1 MQVQD
6 FLKLIDGKIITGSG
20 ETVVNGFYKDSRLVR
35 KNGTYIAIIGEKF
48 DGNDFVG
55 NAIDAGASVCII
67 SKENANIVEKAKK
80 NNTTLILVA
89 DTLKALQGI
98 AKYKRS
104 LFNIPVVAVTG
115 SVGKTS
121 TKDMIASV
129 LSSKYNTLKTKGNMN
144 NNIGMPMTILE
155 LNDENAMVV
164 EMGMNHF
171 GEIELLTDIAKPT
184 IAVVTN
190 IGTAHIGNLGSRE
203 NILKAKLEILDG
215 MKKKI
220 LVINNDNDLLHK
232 FYLENK
238 DNPEIEM
245 HTYGIENESKV
256 MGYNIKLGEDSSWFD
271 CKIDSELEKKSCAN
285 NDLIRE
291 NHAIDNGLE
300 NKSCVNN
307 VSIRGNQAIDNELEN
322 KSSINNALI
331 RKQNIIDN
339 DVNNEFSVEVPV
351 GGLHFIYN
359 SLCAITVANLLN
371 LNQSEI
377 KCGIKNF
384 VPTKNRMDI
393 TKLNNG
399 VTVINDSYN
408 ASFDSMQM
416 LLNYLSNFT
425 AKRRI
430 AVLGDMLE
438 LGDYSKELHEKV
450 GKEVSKNN
458 VDILIV
464 SGENSK
470 YIAEEAIRDGMNKEN
485 VYYFDNGDKIYNFI
499 KKIWRDGDCIL
510 FKASNGM
517 RFFEIADKLI
527 AECGK

>member
-20 ETVVNGFYKDSRLVR
+20 ETVVNDFYKDSRLVR

-48 DGNDFVG
+48 DGNDFVEK
-55 NAIDAGASVCII
+55 AIDAGASVCII
-67 SKENANIVEKAKK
+67 SKENANVVEKAKK

-184 IAVVTN
+184 IAVITN

-232 FYLENK
+232 FYIENK
-238 DNPEIEM
+238 DNPEIEI
-245 HTYGIENESKV
+245 HTYGIENESEV
-256 MGYNIKLGEDSSWFD
+256 MGYNIRLGEDSSWFD
-271 CKIDSELEKKSCAN
+271 CRIENDSENKFSVN
-285 NDLIRE
+285 NISIRRNHTIE
-291 NHAIDNGLE
+291 NDLE
-300 NKSCVNN
+300 NKSSVNN
-307 VSIRGNQAIDNELEN
+307 VSIGKEN
-322 KSSINNALI
+322 T
-331 RKQNIIDN
+331 IDN
-339 DVNNEFSVEVPV
+339 DLKNEFSIEVPV

-393 TKLNNG
+393 TKLKNG
-399 VTVINDSYN
+399 VTIINDSYN

-450 GKEVSKNN
+450 GKEVAKNN

-470 YIAEEAIRDGMNKEN
+470 YIAEKAIKDGMNKEN

-499 KKIWRDGDCIL
+499 EKIWREGDCIL

-527 AECGK
+527 D

>member
-20 ETVVNGFYKDSRLVR
+20 ETVVNDFYKDSRLVR

-48 DGNDFVG
+48 DGNDFVEK
-55 NAIDAGASVCII
+55 AIDAGASVCII
-67 SKENANIVEKAKK
+67 SKENANVVEKAKK

-184 IAVVTN
+184 IAVITN

-238 DNPEIEM
+238 DNPEIEI
-245 HTYGIENESKV
+245 HTYGIENESEV
-256 MGYNIKLGEDSSWFD
+256 MGYNIRLGEDSSWFD
-271 CKIDSELEKKSCAN
+271 CRIENDSENKSSVN
-285 NDLIRE
+285 NISIRRNHTIE
-291 NHAIDNGLE
+291 NDLE
-300 NKSCVNN
+300 NKSSVNN
-307 VSIRGNQAIDNELEN
+307 VSIGKEN
-322 KSSINNALI
+322 T
-331 RKQNIIDN
+331 IDN
-339 DVNNEFSVEVPV
+339 DVNNEFSVDVPV

-377 KCGIKNF
+377 KCGIKKF

-393 TKLNNG
+393 TKLRNG
-399 VTVINDSYN
+399 VTIINDSYN

-438 LGDYSKELHEKV
+438 LGEFSKELHEKV
-450 GKEVSKNN
+450 GKEVAKNN

-470 YIAEEAIRDGMNKEN
+470 YIAEKAIKDGMNKEN
-485 VYYFDNGDKIYNFI
+485 VYYFDNGNKIYNFV
-499 KKIWRDGDCIL
+499 KKIWREGDCIL

>member
-20 ETVVNGFYKDSRLVR
+20 ETVVNDFYKDSRLVR

-48 DGNDFVG
+48 DGNDFVEK
-55 NAIDAGASVCII
+55 AIDAGASVCII
-67 SKENANIVEKAKK
+67 SKENANVVEKAKK

-184 IAVVTN
+184 IAVITN

-215 MKKKI
+215 MKKKV

-238 DNPEIEM
+238 DNPEIEI
-245 HTYGIENESKV
+245 HTYGIENESEV
-256 MGYNIKLGEDSSWFD
+256 MGYNIRLGEDSSWFD
-271 CKIDSELEKKSCAN
+271 CRIENDSENKSSVN
-285 NDLIRE
+285 NISIRRNHTIE
-291 NHAIDNGLE
+291 NDLE
-300 NKSCVNN
+300 NKSSVNN
-307 VSIRGNQAIDNELEN
+307 VSIGKEN
-322 KSSINNALI
+322 T
-331 RKQNIIDN
+331 IDN
-339 DVNNEFSVEVPV
+339 DVNNEFSVDVPV

-393 TKLNNG
+393 TKLKNG
-399 VTVINDSYN
+399 VTIINDSYN

-438 LGDYSKELHEKV
+438 LGEFSKELHEKV
-450 GKEVSKNN
+450 GKEVAKNN

-470 YIAEEAIRDGMNKEN
+470 YIAEKAIKDGMNKEN
-485 VYYFDNGDKIYNFI
+485 VYYFDNGNKIYNFV
-499 KKIWRDGDCIL
+499 KKIWREGDCIL

>member
-1 MQVQD
+1 MQAQN

-20 ETVVNGFYKDSRLVR
+20 KTVVNDFCKDSRLVR
-35 KNGTYIAIIGEKF
+35 KNGAYIAIIGEKF
-48 DGNDFVG
+48 DGNDFVEK
-55 NAIDAGASVCII
+55 AIDAGASVCII
-67 SKENANIVEKAKK
+67 SKENANVVEKAKK

-184 IAVVTN
+184 IAVITN

-238 DNPEIEM
+238 DNPEIEI
-245 HTYGIENESKV
+245 HTYGIENESEV
-256 MGYNIKLGEDSSWFD
+256 MGYNIRLGEDSSWFD
-271 CKIDSELEKKSCAN
+271 CRIENDSENKSSVNNISIRRNHTIENDLKNKSSAN
-285 NDLIRE
+285 NDLIIE
-291 NHAIDNGLE
+291 NHT
-300 NKSCVNN
+300 
-307 VSIRGNQAIDNELEN
+307 IDNELEN
-322 KSSINNALI
+322 RSSVNNDL
-331 RKQNIIDN
+331 K
-339 DVNNEFSVEVPV
+339 NEFSVEVPV

-377 KCGIKNF
+377 KCGIKKF

-393 TKLNNG
+393 TKLRNG
-399 VTVINDSYN
+399 VTIINDSYN

-438 LGDYSKELHEKV
+438 LGDFSKELHEKV
-450 GKEVSKNN
+450 GKEVAKNN

-470 YIAEEAIRDGMNKEN
+470 YIAEKAIKDGMNKEN

-517 RFFEIADKLI
+517 KFFEIADKLI
-527 AECGK
+527 AERVK